1 MAWEGIPTA
10 APGDAAQSILLSPG
24 YRTHSLHTSIAF
36 LVKCFDFG
44 SSDKETLP
52 FSSACGFLERQ
63 GLLRL
68 AGIALG
74 MGIQRGQAACH
85 GDGMGTGE
93 MGWVLKRWGLQGW
106 AGDCRDGYHRAGL
119 GISGIEWLLH
129 GWTGYCSDGRW
140 GGCWDNAH
148 PCIHGAM

>member
-85 GDGMGTGE
+85 GDGMGTAE
-93 MGWVLKRWGLQGW
+93 MGWVLQGWGLQGW
-106 AGDCRDGYHRAGL
+106 
-119 GISGIEWLLH
+119 ISQG
-129 GWTGYCSDGRW
+129 
-140 GGCWDNAH
+140 
-148 PCIHGAM
+148 

>member
-85 GDGMGTGE
+85 GDGMGTAE
-93 MGWVLKRWGLQGW
+93 MGWVLQGWRLQGW
-106 AGDCRDGYHRAGL
+106 ISQGWAWYIRDRMASSWMDWVLQRWTL
-119 GISGIEWLLH
+119 GWVLG
-129 GWTGYCSDGRW
+129 
-140 GGCWDNAH
+140 
-148 PCIHGAM
+148 

>member
-85 GDGMGTGE
+85 GDGMGTAE
-93 MGWVLKRWGLQGW
+93 MGWVLQGWGLQGW
-106 AGDCRDGYHRAGL
+106 ISQGWAWHIRDRMASAWMDWVL
-119 GISGIEWLLH
+119 Q
-129 GWTGYCSDGRW
+129 R
-140 GGCWDNAH
+140 
-148 PCIHGAM
+148 

>member
-52 FSSACGFLERQ
+52 FSSACGFLEHQ

-85 GDGMGTGE
+85 GDGMGTAE
-93 MGWVLKRWGLQGW
+93 MGWVLQRWGLQGW
-106 AGDCRDGYHRAGL
+106 ISQGWAWYIRDRMASAWMDWVL
-119 GISGIEWLLH
+119 Q
-129 GWTGYCSDGRW
+129 R
-140 GGCWDNAH
+140 
-148 PCIHGAM
+148 

>member
-85 GDGMGTGE
+85 GDGMGTAE
-93 MGWVLKRWGLQGW
+93 MGWVLQGWRLQGW
-106 AGDCRDGYHRAGL
+106 ISQGWAWYIRDRMASSWVDWVLQRWTL
-119 GISGIEWLLH
+119 GWVLG
-129 GWTGYCSDGRW
+129 
-140 GGCWDNAH
+140 
-148 PCIHGAM
+148 

>member
-52 FSSACGFLERQ
+52 FSSACGFLECQ

-85 GDGMGTGE
+85 GDGMGTAE
-93 MGWVLKRWGLQGW
+93 MGWVLQGWGLQGW
-106 AGDCRDGYHRAGL
+106 ISQGWAWHIRDRMASAWMDWVLQRWTLGWVLGCCTPLHPWGYVR
-119 GISGIEWLLH
+119 
-129 GWTGYCSDGRW
+129 
-140 GGCWDNAH
+140 
-148 PCIHGAM
+148 

>member
-85 GDGMGTGE
+85 GDGMGTAE
-93 MGWVLKRWGLQGW
+93 MGWVLQGWGLQGW
-106 AGDCRDGYHRAGL
+106 ISQGWAWYIRDRMASSWMDWVLQRWTL
-119 GISGIEWLLH
+119 GWVLG
-129 GWTGYCSDGRW
+129 
-140 GGCWDNAH
+140 
-148 PCIHGAM
+148 

>member
-85 GDGMGTGE
+85 GDGMGTAE
-93 MGWVLKRWGLQGW
+93 MGWVLQRWGLQGW
-106 AGDCRDGYHRAGL
+106 ISQGWAWYIRDRMASSWVDWVLQRWTL
-119 GISGIEWLLH
+119 GWVLG
-129 GWTGYCSDGRW
+129 
-140 GGCWDNAH
+140 
-148 PCIHGAM
+148 

>member
-85 GDGMGTGE
+85 GDGMGTAE
-93 MGWVLKRWGLQGW
+93 MGWVLQGWGLQGW
-106 AGDCRDGYHRAGL
+106 ISQGWAWYIRDRMASSWVDWVLQRWTL
-119 GISGIEWLLH
+119 GWVLG
-129 GWTGYCSDGRW
+129 
-140 GGCWDNAH
+140 
-148 PCIHGAM
+148 

>member
-1 MAWEGIPTA
+1 MAWEVIPTA

-74 MGIQRGQAACH
+74 MGIQRGQATCH
-85 GDGMGTGE
+85 GDGMGTAE
-93 MGWVLKRWGLQGW
+93 MGWVLQGWRLQGW
-106 AGDCRDGYHRAGL
+106 ISQGWAWYIMDRMASSWVDCVLQRWTL
-119 GISGIEWLLH
+119 GWVLG
-129 GWTGYCSDGRW
+129 
-140 GGCWDNAH
+140 
-148 PCIHGAM
+148 